1 MRMVKGTP
9 YPLGVTVSDDK
20 INFSVAV
27 PKGKSCALVLY
38 KKGYQVPHK
47 VIEMPEEYAMGRVRF
62 LAFEDMDPDK
72 YEYNYKID
80 GKIVIDP
87 YARELTGHKMFG
99 QKEELESHVIRCRIL
114 KDGFDWKGDV
124 RLSIP
129 YHEVIAY
136 SLHVR
141 GFTKHSSSHIKHK
154 GTFAGIVEK
163 ITYLQELGINQI
175 QCMPVYEFEE
185 HTGAYQNYWGYGK
198 GLYFAPKAAY
208 ASGENVSNELKE
220 MILACHKAGIEVVF
234 EMPFTEGVLPQLVL
248 ECLRFYMFEYH
259 VDGFIVNPYRIPWEM
274 ISEDPFLKGVKII
287 RKEDGFQNTMRR
299 FLKGDEGMIYSV
311 IEALRH
317 NTKEDGC
324 YNYITGHTGFTLNDL
339 VSYDGRHNEANG
351 ERNQDG
357 PQYNYSWNCGVEGP
371 SRKKSIVAFRKKQVY
386 NAFFLLMMAQGTPCI
401 LAGDE
406 FGNTQKGNNNVYCQ
420 DNDLSW
426 LDWGRL
432 KNHQDLFEYVKSLI
446 RFRKTHSVLHRENPL
461 LGMDKT
467 ACGIPDVSYHGEN
480 AWVTPGDIASRQLG
494 VLYCGAEINDVDCF
508 IAYNMHWESHV
519 FALPKLNAHKK
530 WQIVLDTTEGIMKTE
545 TLLDEQ
551 KTIDVQPRSIVLL
564 VGKDAHESVKKVLEE
579 SAEKSIVKEKENAVE
594 S

>member
-1 MRMVKGTP
+1 MNMRMVKGAP
-9 YPLGVTVSDDK
+9 YPLGVTIIDDK

-27 PKGKSCALVLY
+27 PKGKTCALILY

-47 VIEMPEEYAMGRVRF
+47 MIEMPEEYAMGRVRF
-62 LAFEDMDPDK
+62 LAFEDMNPDQ

-87 YARELTGHKMFG
+87 YARELTGHKTFG
-99 QKEELESHVIRCRIL
+99 QKEELENHVVRGRIL
-114 KDGFDWKGDV
+114 KDSFDWKDD
-124 RLSIP
+124 RRPSIS

-163 ITYLQELGINQI
+163 IPYLQELGINQI

-287 RKEDGFQNTMRR
+287 RKDDGFQNTMRR

-317 NTKEDGC
+317 NTKEDGF

-386 NAFFLLMMAQGTPCI
+386 NAFFLLMMAQG
-401 LAGDE
+401 
-406 FGNTQKGNNNVYCQ
+406 
-420 DNDLSW
+420 
-426 LDWGRL
+426 
-432 KNHQDLFEYVKSLI
+432 
-446 RFRKTHSVLHRENPL
+446 
-461 LGMDKT
+461 
-467 ACGIPDVSYHGEN
+467 
-480 AWVTPGDIASRQLG
+480 
-494 VLYCGAEINDVDCF
+494 
-508 IAYNMHWESHV
+508 
-519 FALPKLNAHKK
+519 
-530 WQIVLDTTEGIMKTE
+530 
-545 TLLDEQ
+545 
-551 KTIDVQPRSIVLL
+551 
-564 VGKDAHESVKKVLEE
+564 
-579 SAEKSIVKEKENAVE
+579 
-594 S
+594 